1 MIKLSERLELI
12 ANLIDKDETMADI
25 GTDHGFLPVALWE
38 RGICKKIILSDV
50 NKGPLEKAS
59 ENIKATNPGIE
70 FDLRLGNG
78 LETIELGE
86 VSTLVIA
93 GMGGVLITEILG
105 ADLEKSKSFKKII
118 LQPRNGQGKL
128 RYWLLT
134 NGFHIMKEDLVKE
147 GLYLCEIL
155 VVKTVANKSEVSA
168 TTVAANN
175 IEWVEMK
182 YELPEIQLI
191 KGNPLLK
198 DFIEKKIK
206 IEKKIIKKI
215 ISGGNKDF
223 PLNKEKI
230 SQSENRILYMNNY
243 LEMEKE

>member
-1 MIKLSERLELI
+1 MIKLSKRLEMI
-12 ANLIDKDETMADI
+12 ANLIDENETMADI

-59 ENIKATNPGIE
+59 QNIKSTNPGIE

-78 LETIELGE
+78 LETILSGE

-105 ADLEKSKSFKKII
+105 ADLEKTKSFKKII
-118 LQPRNGQGKL
+118 LQPRNGQSKL

-134 NGFHIMKEDLVKE
+134 NGFDIIKEELVKE
-147 GLYLCEIL
+147 GLYICEIISAKP
-155 VVKTVANKSEVSA
+155 VHTTSNK
-168 TTVAANN
+168 NMN
-175 IEWVEMK
+175 WVEIVF
-182 YELPEIQLI
+182 ELPGIDMIKGNQLI
-191 KGNPLLK
+191 KEFVG
-198 DFIEKKIK
+198 KKIK

-215 ISGGNKDF
+215 IGGGNKEF

-230 SQSENRILYMNNY
+230 SGSEDRIIFMEKY
-243 LEMEKE
+243 LEKVDENNGD

>member
-1 MIKLSERLELI
+1 MIKLSERLERI
-12 ANLIDKDETMADI
+12 ANLIDKEETMADI

-59 ENIKATNPGIE
+59 ENINASNPGIE

-78 LETIELGE
+78 LETISVGE

-105 ADLEKSKSFKKII
+105 ADLEKSKSFEKII

-128 RYWLLT
+128 RYWLST
-134 NGFHIMKEDLVKE
+134 NGFHIITEDVVKE
-147 GLYLCEIL
+147 GIYICEII
-155 VVKTVANKSEVSA
+155 VVKAVQMTPE
-168 TTVAANN
+168 N
-175 IEWVEMK
+175 IVWDEMK
-182 YELPEIQLI
+182 YELPQIELIQDGKLI
-191 KGNPLLK
+191 KELV
-198 DFIEKKIK
+198 EKKIRT
-206 IEKKIIKKI
+206 EKKIIKNI
-215 ISGGNKDF
+215 ISGGNKEL

-230 SQSENRILYMNNY
+230 SYSENRIVFMNKY
-243 LEMEKE
+243 LENVEG

>member
-1 MIKLSERLELI
+1 MIKLSERLEMI
-12 ANLIDKDETMADI
+12 ANLIDENETMADI
-25 GTDHGFLPVALWE
+25 GTDHGFLPVSLWE

-59 ENIKATNPGIE
+59 QNIKATNPGIE

-78 LETIELGE
+78 LETILSGE

-93 GMGGVLITEILG
+93 GMGGVLITEILA

-118 LQPRNGQGKL
+118 LQPRNGQSKL

-134 NGFHIMKEDLVKE
+134 NGFDIIKEELVKE
-147 GLYLCEIL
+147 GLYICEII
-155 VVKTVANKSEVSA
+155 VAKPVHTASNK
-168 TTVAANN
+168 NMN
-175 IEWVEMK
+175 WVEIAF
-182 YELPEIQLI
+182 ELPEIDMI
-191 KGNPLLK
+191 KGNQLIRE
-198 DFIEKKIK
+198 FVGKKIK

-215 ISGGNKDF
+215 IGGGNNEF

-230 SQSENRILYMNNY
+230 SGSEDRIIFMGKYLEKVDENNGNRIF
-243 LEMEKE
+243 

>member
-1 MIKLSERLELI
+1 MIKLSERLEII
-12 ANLIDKDETMADI
+12 ANLIDENETMADI

-59 ENIKATNPGIE
+59 QNIKATNPGIE

-78 LETIELGE
+78 LETISSGE

-118 LQPRNGQGKL
+118 LQPRNGQSKL

-134 NGFHIMKEDLVKE
+134 NGFEIIKE
-147 GLYLCEIL
+147 
-155 VVKTVANKSEVSA
+155 N
-168 TTVAANN
+168 
-175 IEWVEMK
+175 
-182 YELPEIQLI
+182 QLI
-191 KGNPLLK
+191 REFVN
-198 DFIEKKIK
+198 KKIN

-215 ISGGNKDF
+215 ISGGNKEF

-230 SQSENRILYMNNY
+230 LRSEDWMIFMGKY
-243 LEMEKE
+243 LEKVDENNGN